1 MPQTDFS
8 ITYQGGEADEN
19 SIDMRLLA
27 LSLLGAER
35 IVSDGLV
42 ILVNKR
48 LPKRGE
54 RAPVILR
61 AREPKAGSVE
71 ILGLLHAIFGALNLG
86 LPLAT
91 QLAASFVEEWWKA
104 VIARFSGKPDVAE
117 AIIKGFVEMNKDHLV
132 SRDASDTQRHEEM
145 MALID
150 ILRTGLLGQQRSA
163 EQFVAPI
170 GPSVETARVF
180 PTEAKPVL
188 IGVEEADA
196 IRDGAKLVWGP
207 LEQLTL
213 RTDGFKFHTSGL
225 SVENPERDGYLMARV
240 RDPRFIDD
248 PENPYTDAA
257 QRRAEIVVL
266 GRRGYK
272 ESTLAGID
280 IVDFIRDNPA

>member
-1 MPQTDFS
+1 MPDTDFS
-8 ITYQGGEADEN
+8 ITYRGGEADQN
-19 SIDMRLLA
+19 SMDMRMLA

-42 ILVNKR
+42 IIVNKR

-71 ILGLLHAIFGALNLG
+71 ILGLLHAIFGSLNLG
-86 LPLAT
+86 LPLAADI
-91 QLAASFVEEWWKA
+91 AASFVEEWWKA
-104 VIARFSGKPDVAE
+104 VIARFSGRPDVAE
-117 AIIKGFVEMNKDHLV
+117 KIIEGFVEMNKDHLI
-132 SRDASDTQRHEEM
+132 SRDASDAQRHQEM

-150 ILRTGLLGQQRSA
+150 VLRAGLVGQQRSA

-170 GPSVETARVF
+170 GPSVDSATVFATA
-180 PTEAKPVL
+180 AKPVL

-213 RTDGFKFHTSGL
+213 KTDGFKFHTSGL
-225 SVENPERDGYLMARV
+225 SVENPERNGYLMARV
-240 RDPRFIDD
+240 RDPRFENA
-248 PENPYTDAA
+248 ENPYTEAA
-257 QRRAEIVVL
+257 QRRSEIVVL

-272 ESTLAGID
+272 DSTLAGID
-280 IVDFIRDNPA
+280 IVDFIRDNPT